1 MSRAMARICSGKV
14 WVWSLDP
21 RNLPYYGSQKPLPSD
36 PGKEVNNNG
45 HSIWN
50 TVEYPELK
58 AQGKTTE
65 LIGVDAFT
73 KKMYRLRMS
82 DLSYIE
88 DYTGPVPRGLEH
100 LISKRDTCL
109 ENLQY
114 QTPGDDWFGTGRRSS
129 GS

>member
-1 MSRAMARICSGKV
+1 MSRAMARICGGKV

-21 RNLPYYGSQKPLPSD
+21 ENLPYYGSQKPLPSE
-36 PGKEVNNNG
+36 PNKEVNNNG

-58 AQGKTTE
+58 AQGKTTT
-65 LIGVDAFT
+65 LIGVDADT
-73 KKMYRLRMS
+73 GKMYRLSMS
-82 DLSYIE
+82 DQSVIGPYIG
-88 DYTGPVPRGLEH
+88 TVPREIQNL
-100 LISKRDTCL
+100 LSKRNTCL

-129 GS
+129 GL